1 MKKIT
6 ALIASICFIA
16 ITAFGQNE
24 KESFKPS
31 GKVFMRVFT
40 NYHSSFTDGTSASAF
55 EIDRAYLGYDFN
67 LSESFSGKINFD
79 IGNPGNGSAFEM
91 TAYVKNAYISYTKN
105 KFSVSFGMISTTQF
119 ELQEKGWGNRYIEK
133 SFQDAYKLGSS
144 ADLGVRATYNFTNWL
159 SANLIVVNG
168 EGYKK
173 LQADNNFKSGLGL
186 TLTPL
191 KNLTAFAYYDIM
203 GQNETQS
210 TLATFIGYDFGKAS
224 VGVEYNQ
231 QTNMGYTAGK
241 NLSGASAYAAV
252 IPFKNIKVFG
262 RYDYLTSN
270 TLNGETINWNQS
282 KDGNLIIA
290 GIEFQPVKGVKVS
303 PNYRLWNPAD
313 GNKKP
318 INSFYI
324 SFDIKF

>member
-1 MKKIT
+1 MRKFTI
-6 ALIASICFIA
+6 LIATIFLLA
-16 ITAFGQNE
+16 ITASGQNE

-55 EIDRAYLGYDFN
+55 ELDRAYLGYDFN
-67 LSESFSGKINFD
+67 LSENFSGKINFD

-91 TAYVKNAYISYTKN
+91 SAFIKNAYLSYSKD
-105 KFSVSFGMISTTQF
+105 KLSVSFGMISTTQF
-119 ELQEKGWGNRYIEK
+119 ELQEKFWANRYIEK
-133 SFQDAYKLGSS
+133 SFQDAYKIGSS
-144 ADLGVRATYNFTNWL
+144 ADLGVRASYNFTNWL

-186 TLTPL
+186 TVIPV

-203 GQNETQS
+203 GKNETQS
-210 TLATFIGYDFGKAS
+210 TLATFLGYDFGKAS
-224 VGVEYNQ
+224 IGAEYNLQ
-231 QTNMGYTAGK
+231 KNMGYTAGK
-241 NLSGASAYAAV
+241 NLSGVSVYAAV

-270 TLNGETINWNQS
+270 TLTGETSNWNQA

-290 GIEFQPVKGVKVS
+290 GIEFQPVKGVKIT

-313 GNKKP
+313 GAKKP
-318 INSFYI
+318 TNSLYM
-324 SFDIKF
+324 SCEIKF